1 MTTVRDERGSV
12 TAMWAILA
20 LALLVLGG
28 LVYDGG
34 RVLTARREANNLAR
48 QAARAGAQQL
58 DEDSIRLGDPRLDT
72 TAAELA
78 AREYLERR
86 DLTPV
91 AVEVRDSTVTVTV
104 ELVQKTPLLALVG
117 IEDRTVTSTA
127 SARSARGVSSEE
139 S

>member
-1 MTTVRDERGSV
+1 MTTARDERGSV

-58 DEDSIRLGDPRLDT
+58 DEDSIRLGNPRLDT
-72 TAAELA
+72 TAAESA

-104 ELVQKTPLLALVG
+104 ELVQPTSLLALVG
-117 IEDRTVTSTA
+117 IDDRTVTSTA

-139 S
+139 T

>member
-1 MTTVRDERGSV
+1 MSRLHDQRGSV

-58 DEDSIRLGDPRLDT
+58 DEDSIRVGNPTLES
-72 TAAELA
+72 TAAEAA
-78 AREYLERR
+78 AREYLARR
-86 DLTPV
+86 EVTPL
-91 AVEVRDSTVTVTV
+91 AVEVLDSTVTVTV
-104 ELVQKTPLLALVG
+104 ELVQPTPLLALVG
-117 IEDRTVTSTA
+117 IDERTVTSTA
-127 SARSARGVSSEE
+127 SARSARGVSAEE
-139 S
+139 T

>member
-1 MTTVRDERGSV
+1 MTAGRDERGSV

-34 RVLTARREANNLAR
+34 RVLTARRDANNLAR
-48 QAARAGAQQL
+48 QAARAGAQQV
-58 DEDSIRLGDPRLDT
+58 DEDTIRLGVPALNVT
-72 TAAELA
+72 EAEAA
-78 AREYLERR
+78 ARAFLARR

-104 ELVQKTPLLALVG
+104 ELVQPTPLLALVG
-117 IEDRTVTSTA
+117 IDDRTVTATA

-139 S
+139 T